1 VHRRTFRAMAIALTL
16 AASAFGVAAC
26 GSSDDDS
33 GGSSGASSS
42 ASSAPQ
48 GKKIKVGLVTDIG
61 GLNDRSFNQLANEGL
76 QRANKEL
83 GVQGRVLISKQN
95 SDYVPNLTTLAQ
107 QKYDLII
114 GNGFLMADAVA
125 TVAKKFPSVKFAI
138 IDFSAAAMKG
148 KPQNV
153 VGLPFKE
160 QEAGY
165 LVGYLTALYAK
176 DNGGSLSS
184 VGGQKIPPVDHYI
197 AGFQAGAKKADPAAK
212 TLNGY
217 SQSFTAQDKC
227 KEIALDQIAK
237 GSKVVFQVAGQC
249 GLGAI
254 DAAKEKGVQAIG
266 VDADQSYL
274 GSQIITSALKKV
286 DVAVFNAIKSV
297 QDNTYKGGAD
307 IVADLNNDGVGIG
320 KISAAGQK
328 YADKV
333 KPIEEQIKSGSI
345 TPPDTVGG
353 GST

>member
-1 VHRRTFRAMAIALTL
+1 VHRSASRAIAIALSL
-16 AASAFGVAAC
+16 AVGALGVAAC
-26 GSSDDDS
+26 GSSNDKSS
-33 GGSSGASSS
+33 GGSSSSSSSS
-42 ASSAPQ
+42 ASTAQ

-61 GLNDRSFNQLANEGL
+61 GLNDRSFNQLANQGL
-76 QRANKEL
+76 QRAIKQL
-83 GVQGRVLISKQN
+83 GVDGRVLISKQN
-95 SDYVPNLTTLAQ
+95 SDYIPNLTTLAS

-125 TVAKKFPSVKFAI
+125 TVAKKFPQEKFAI
-138 IDFSAAAMKG
+138 IDFNAAAMKG

-176 DNGGSLSS
+176 DNGGSLGS

-197 AGFQAGAKKADPAAK
+197 AGFEAGAKKADPSVK

-217 SQSFTAQDKC
+217 SQSFTDQAKC

-237 GSKVVFQVAGQC
+237 GAKVVFQVAGSC

-274 GSQIITSALKKV
+274 GGEVITSALKKV

-297 QDNTYKGGAD
+297 QDNTYKGGTD
-307 IVADLNNDGVGIG
+307 SVSDLDNNGVGIG

-328 YADKV
+328 YAAKI
-333 KPIEEQIKSGSI
+333 PTIEDQIKSGQI

-353 GST
+353 AT